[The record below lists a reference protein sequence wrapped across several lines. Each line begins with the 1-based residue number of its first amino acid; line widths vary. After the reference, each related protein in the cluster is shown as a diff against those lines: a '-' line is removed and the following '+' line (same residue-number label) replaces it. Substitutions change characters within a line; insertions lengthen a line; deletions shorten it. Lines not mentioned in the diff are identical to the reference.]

1 MEMPINTET
10 IQYLKKFNIKLY
22 EKLKERG
29 WEDHDFPLVNKII
42 IEKVDITVKKE

>member
-1 MEMPINTET
+1 MEMAINTET
-10 IQYLKKFNIKLY
+10 IQYLKNFNIKLY

-42 IEKVDITVKKE
+42 I

>member
-1 MEMPINTET
+1 MNTSNGTVE
-10 IQYLKKFNIKLY
+10 YLKIFNLKLY

-42 IEKVDITVKKE
+42 IEKVDIGSKKE

>member
-1 MEMPINTET
+1 MAEDTKT
-10 IQYLKKFNIKLY
+10 IHYLKKFNIKLY

>member
-1 MEMPINTET
+1 MEMAINTET

-42 IEKVDITVKKE
+42 IEKVDIQVKKE